1 MRNHLLIRNQMG
13 YFRRRLRKRRVKVTA
28 MKMMMRSPRL
38 QMIAT
43 KMKALMRIAKKNI
56 KKGRAN
62 QIKIIRRVQ
71 TSIKDLVMEEK
82 MQEKQL

>member
-1 MRNHLLIRNQMG
+1 M
-13 YFRRRLRKRRVKVTA
+13 TA
-28 MKMMMRSPRL
+28 MKMMMKSPRL

-62 QIKIIRRVQ
+62 QRKIIIRRVQ